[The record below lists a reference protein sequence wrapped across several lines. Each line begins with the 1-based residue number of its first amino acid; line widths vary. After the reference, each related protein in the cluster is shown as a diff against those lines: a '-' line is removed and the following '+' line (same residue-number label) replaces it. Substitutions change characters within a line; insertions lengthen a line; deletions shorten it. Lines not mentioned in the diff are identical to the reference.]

1 MPSTPSLTR
10 ARRRVR
16 RAILRR
22 RRLLAALLT
31 GVAVLAGMR
40 SVTAPP
46 PPTVQVMV
54 AAHDLAA
61 GTTLDAGDLVAV
73 EFRPGSEPEGLVAQP
88 AGRLVVSP
96 VRRGEPITDVRLL
109 GPSLADGHVG
119 LVPTPVRLPDA
130 AMAGLLR
137 TGDTVDV
144 LAADPQGGPTEV
156 VAGDALVLAVPA
168 VTEDAMADALPG
180 RLVVLGIGATEVAA
194 VAGAS
199 VTRFLTVA
207 YSD

>member
-1 MPSTPSLTR
+1 M
-10 ARRRVR
+10 
-16 RAILRR
+16 
-22 RRLLAALLT
+22 
-31 GVAVLAGMR
+31 
-40 SVTAPP
+40 
-46 PPTVQVMV
+46 

-61 GTTLDAGDLVAV
+61 GTTVDEGDLVVA
-73 EFRPGSEPEGLVAQP
+73 EFRPGSEPDGLVAEP

-96 VRRGEPITDVRLL
+96 VRRGEPITDARLL
-109 GPSLADGHVG
+109 GPSLAEGRPG
-119 LVPTPVRLPDA
+119 LVPAPVRLPDA

-144 LAADPQGGPTEV
+144 LAADPQGGPTDV
-156 VAGDALVLAVPA
+156 VARDALVLAVPA

-180 RLVVLGIGATEVAA
+180 RLVVLGLSTTEVTA

-199 VTRFLTVA
+199 VTHFLTVA